1 MWLHTSSIKHDLS
14 IRSSV
19 ASFVKGTTGDNL
31 FLFRGVWIYYDI
43 ASVQSEVASRG
54 NLLPR
59 PDAGG
64 YMFVSS
70 VFKNWRSSSKTIVIG
85 ANYSRKTT
93 KKIQRTPIFRRDSAN
108 FSSLSANS
116 VGRIKNGGEL
126 SFMLSRHCRMLECSL

>member
-1 MWLHTSSIKHDLS
+1 
-14 IRSSV
+14 
-19 ASFVKGTTGDNL
+19 
-31 FLFRGVWIYYDI
+31 
-43 ASVQSEVASRG
+43 
-54 NLLPR
+54 
-59 PDAGG
+59 
-64 YMFVSS
+64 MFVSS